1 MISSIPVNPLFE
13 SELESRFWEAIR
25 LKVGAANISDTVR
38 NGKHSYYLKLEHS
51 AWELEPQVSLGPS
64 NGVSVPCKPD
74 FVFWPVAAP
83 GHKPLA
89 VFTDGFLYHK
99 DIVSDDTIKR
109 EALRRSGQFRVWS
122 LSFKDVQNVFTPQG
136 DYATSVLA
144 VEKMP
149 LGKVM
154 YRSEVRKL
162 HAEVLDPV
170 KLSAFDLLIAYLNLP
185 DAETIFHAQAHA
197 YALSLLDPAFIK
209 NNAAFD
215 QWHQVFQDVNDQ
227 LHFTDS
233 SFRFGLTAYGAWVPR
248 AVNSHL
254 ALYAGISAAS
264 MKADGA
270 VTVFAVLND
279 DKNSRTDKYEPEWN
293 GFWQFFNLMQFA
305 SEFAAVSSTGL
316 RRMDY
321 LALPVS
327 QSSCSSA
334 EASSTPDSGWNSIG
348 ELLFDEDAKA
358 FAALAQKSGIPA
370 PAEDFIGFEAAGADG
385 NVIATIEIAWPDKK
399 LGFMT
404 FEQSIDRE
412 KMEHLGWK
420 IYTAADLSGL
430 DLSNLLGGKNV

>member
-1 MISSIPVNPLFE
+1 
-13 SELESRFWEAIR
+13 
-25 LKVGAANISDTVR
+25 
-38 NGKHSYYLKLEHS
+38 
-51 AWELEPQVSLGPS
+51 
-64 NGVSVPCKPD
+64 
-74 FVFWPVAAP
+74 
-83 GHKPLA
+83 

-162 HAEVLDPV
+162 HAEVLDPA

-233 SFRFGLTAYGAWVPR
+233 SFRFGLTAYGARVPR

-316 RRMDY
+316 KRMDY

-327 QSSCSSA
+327 QISCSSA

-404 FEQSIDRE
+404 SEQSIDRE

-430 DLSNLLGGKNV
+430 DLSDLLGGKNV